1 MKKQLFLTLILCILF
16 TGCGNKQPVNDVIM
30 ETEVIQE
37 NSDIIEFNFEET
49 QQVSTNIETEL
60 ETVTKT
66 DYSLSDYF
74 EFCEKEEQHLLDEVQ
89 KAKTQMDMTENARKR
104 FELWDAALNNVWNIL
119 MTILAEDEKE
129 ALRLEEKEWIEYKDK
144 EIEKI
149 GIETGGGSIQPMLEY
164 DKATEITKERAYELK
179 EILENLPDS
188 TNAELENEISGMFE
202 AFVEESKIPNIVDES
217 MITEPK
223 YVIIDL
229 STTEETYMEGD
240 SVTPLKLEILSQK
253 DNGVSMAD
261 EWYLAQELSLPMKGS
276 SWDCF
281 YDDMYEYQ
289 WIGESLYIYEKETGD
304 CLYVLEYPTD
314 KWYVNGPNAYLK
326 DGIFYGGSVMNG
338 YAMPNTCF
346 MFAYDLNN
354 NKLLWR
360 SADQTYNTMNFVVRD
375 NIIICGYGFTAE
387 NDYLYQL
394 NMNTGEIIDKIELN
408 KMPDLLIEQDG
419 KLYVHTYSYDYVIGM
434 E

>member
-1 MKKQLFLTLILCILF
+1 MKKQLFLTLILCISF

-30 ETEVIQE
+30 ETEVTQE

-49 QQVSTNIETEL
+49 QQVSTTIETEL

-119 MTILAEDEKE
+119 ITILAEDEKE

-188 TNAELENEISGMFE
+188 TNAELENEISSMFE
-202 AFVEESKIPNIVDES
+202 AFVEESKIPDTVDEAI
-217 MITEPK
+217 ITEPK
-223 YVIIDL
+223 YVTIDL
-229 STTEETYMEGD
+229 SITEETYIEGD
-240 SVTPLKLEILSQK
+240 AVIPLKLEILSQK

-261 EWYLAQELSLPMKGS
+261 EWYLEQELSLPMKGS

-338 YAMPNTCF
+338 YAMPDTCF

-354 NKLLWR
+354 DRLLWR